1 MVREPRL
8 ELEHRIGYSFGDPD
22 LFRQAMSHRS
32 YVAEAVAEDA
42 TSNERLEFL
51 GDAILGWV
59 VADLAYHTFGD
70 VSEGSLSDLRKSVVN
85 ATALADLARDLDL
98 GQHLL
103 LGRGEDAAG
112 GRDKPS
118 ILSDALEALLGAI
131 YLDGGHQAAF
141 EIVERL
147 FTPRLA
153 AAAPRLH
160 RVDDKSAL
168 QERVAGVGGQAP
180 VYTVTSSGP
189 DHEKRF
195 VATVTVAGQVVG
207 EGTGRS
213 KKTAEQDAAGDA
225 LDRLGP
231 TEQD

>member
-8 ELEHRIGYSFGDPD
+8 ELEHRIGYSFGDPT
-22 LFRQAMSHRS
+22 LFRRAMSHRS
-32 YVAEAVAEDA
+32 FVAEAVDD
-42 TSNERLEFL
+42 TVSNERLEFL
-51 GDAILGWV
+51 GDAVLGWV
-59 VADLAYHTFGD
+59 VADLAFNTFD
-70 VSEGSLSDLRKSVVN
+70 EVSEGSLSDLRKSVVN
-85 ATALADLARDLDL
+85 AAALADLARDLEL
-98 GQHLL
+98 GTHLL

-112 GRDKPS
+112 GRDKTS
-118 ILSDALEALLGAI
+118 ILSDAMEALLGAI

-147 FTPRLA
+147 FAPRLA

-168 QERVAGVGGQAP
+168 QERIAGDGGPAP

-189 DHEKRF
+189 DHDKRF
-195 VATVTVAGQVVG
+195 VAVVTVGDRVMG

-231 TEQD
+231 A

>member
-1 MVREPRL
+1 MVGAPRL
-8 ELEHRIGYSFGDPD
+8 ELERRIGYSFGDPA
-22 LFRQAMSHRS
+22 LFRRAMSHRS
-32 YVAEAVAEDA
+32 HVAETADDTA
-42 TSNERLEFL
+42 SNERLEFL
-51 GDAILGWV
+51 GDAVLGWV
-59 VADLAYHTFGD
+59 VADLGYHSYGD

-85 ATALADLARDLDL
+85 ANALADLARELDL

-112 GRDKPS
+112 GRDKTS
-118 ILSDALEALLGAI
+118 ILSDAMEALLGAI

-141 EIVERL
+141 EIIERL
-147 FTPRLA
+147 FAPRLA
-153 AAAPRLH
+153 AAAPRLD

-168 QERVAGVGGQAP
+168 QERIVGQGGQVP
-180 VYTVTSSGP
+180 VYDVTSSGP

-195 VATVTVAGQVVG
+195 VATVTVGGRVVG

-225 LDRLGP
+225 LDRLEP
-231 TEQD
+231 DERD

>member
-1 MVREPRL
+1 MVHEPRR
-8 ELEHRIGYSFGDPD
+8 ELEHRIGYSFGDPA
-22 LFRQAMSHRS
+22 LFCRAMSHRS
-32 YVAEAVAEDA
+32 FVAEATGDA
-42 TSNERLEFL
+42 ASNERLEFL
-51 GDAILGWV
+51 GDAVLGWV
-59 VADLAYHTFGD
+59 VADLAFHTFAD

-85 ATALADLARDLDL
+85 ATALAEVARELEL
-98 GQHLL
+98 GRHLL

-118 ILSDALEALLGAI
+118 ILSDAMEALLGAI
-131 YLDGGHQAAF
+131 YLDGGLQTAF

-147 FTPRLA
+147 FAPRLA

-168 QERVAGVGGQAP
+168 QERVAGDGGPAP

-195 VATVTVAGQVVG
+195 VATVTVDGAVMG

-231 TEQD
+231 G